1 MAEFSNEVLPYF
13 FSTFWWWMNCDF
25 CFLTICEN
33 ALFCLLFF
41 CWKICKILTFCC
53 CDLFS
58 LRFGRVNLLF
68 TCFACF
74 WCMAC
79 WEEKKALLPNGIRT
93 ENTGKNLLHR
103 GKRLSLINSLHW
115 TIISAPFST
124 AARFWLSVC
133 GKFYLFLVYYK
144 IHTIRTFRF
153 CFLARKR
160 KKNISSLFCLVL
172 PFSINI

>member
-1 MAEFSNEVLPYF
+1 MKCCLTFSLLVGDEWIV
-13 FSTFWWWMNCDF
+13 T
-25 CFLTICEN
+25 
-33 ALFCLLFF
+33 LLFNNLRKCTILLAIF
-41 CWKICKILTFCC
+41 WWKICKILTFCC

-68 TCFACF
+68 TCFACS

-124 AARFWLSVC
+124 AAHFRLSVC
-133 GKFYLFLVYYK
+133 GKFLLLFVLLVIK
-144 IHTIRTFRF
+144 FIQFELSGFAFSHEKEKKLSAV
-153 CFLARKR
+153 CF
-160 KKNISSLFCLVL
+160 V
-172 PFSINI
+172 